1 MLITKTNPVGIDALI
16 QQLQTK
22 LHDSLCETWGLSG
35 DCEVESQSNLYY
47 AYGRAYRNSTDN
59 GYVAEV
65 YDANGDYKEVYWDDK
80 LYALS
85 FFGIASQTE
94 RTAGNKAE
102 VHLVYFVNTKALKP
116 DVTHRADEEV
126 RLDVL
131 NAIGKNSFGFVV
143 DSITLWLENVL
154 QEYPG
159 SIRDERLKYVD
170 MYPVHCF
177 RINMTVNYN
186 PNYCSTLKIK

>member
-22 LHDSLCETWGLSG
+22 LHTELCTAWALT
-35 DCEVESQSNLYY
+35 DCENDQQNKYY
-47 AYGRAYRNSTDN
+47 CYGRAYRNATAN
-59 GYVAEV
+59 GFIAEV
-65 YDANGDYKEVYWDDK
+65 YTSNGEYKEVYWDDK
-80 LYALS
+80 LYAVS
-85 FFGIASQTE
+85 FFGIAAQTD
-94 RTAGNKAE
+94 RTIGSKTD
-102 VHLVYFVNTKALKP
+102 VHLVYFVNTKKLKP

-131 NAIGKNSFGFVV
+131 NIIGKSSFGFVV
-143 DSITLWLENVL
+143 DSVELWLQNVL

-177 RINMTVNYN
+177 RLNMTINYN
-186 PNYCSTLKIK
+186 PNYCSSLKFK